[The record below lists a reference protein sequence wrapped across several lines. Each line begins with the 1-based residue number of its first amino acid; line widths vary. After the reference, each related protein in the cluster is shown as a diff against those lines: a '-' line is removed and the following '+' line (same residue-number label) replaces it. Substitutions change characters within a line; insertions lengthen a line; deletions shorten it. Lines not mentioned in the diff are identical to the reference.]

1 MGETYPDYLKV
12 DFSKYTLLVRTYYD
26 FKDYERREFPLT
38 ENREEKVIYFH
49 MHTETK
55 VLDNQTNNKDDLV
68 FQVEKCIFAYLVIG
82 AKHCKRVFSMERMNS
97 GLAFHRNTPA
107 FSCT

>member
-68 FQVEKCIFAYLVIG
+68 FQVPYYIIYPYMILFYTL
-82 AKHCKRVFSMERMNS
+82 HTPLYFSHILSFPVKDVKVE
-97 GLAFHRNTPA
+97 A
-107 FSCT
+107 